1 MDCVAPPSKGGDAIH
16 QCPLD
21 AVALC
26 ILLTCALL
34 MTSSHSEGFGTIWS
48 IMDRVQVPSNLPPG
62 DYVLGW
68 RWDTEELPQVWT
80 NCADVQLR

>member
-1 MDCVAPPSKGGDAIH
+1 
-16 QCPLD
+16 
-21 AVALC
+21 
-26 ILLTCALL
+26 

>member
-1 MDCVAPPSKGGDAIH
+1 MAGHCCDDGCPDGCSKAG
-16 QCPLD
+16 
-21 AVALC
+21 
-26 ILLTCALL
+26 
-34 MTSSHSEGFGTIWS
+34 GFGTIWS